1 MSEKK
6 SIITAISGAAF
17 LMATSAIGPGFIT
30 QTTVFT
36 AKQGYSFGFA
46 ILASIC
52 IDIIIQLS
60 IWRVLI
66 VNQKQAPVLFSSVWK
81 PAGLIITVL
90 IVGGGLVFNIANAGG
105 SGLGLELLL
114 PINTKFGAAIS
125 GCIALLIFILPNSSS
140 ILDRFV
146 KYLGLLMIAITLY
159 VVWQAKPNALEA
171 VHKSFIPDTFSV
183 VSIVT
188 LVGGTV
194 GGYISFAGAHRLLE
208 AGFKSAEAVP
218 QVTQSAIRGIAVTG
232 VMRFIL
238 YLAVAGV
245 VAGGFS
251 IDADNPAASVFKAA
265 SGRVGEVIFG
275 VILWSAAIT
284 SLLGCTYTSCSF
296 LTAQYPRLIPYTKLL
311 QVVFLLLSLFTF
323 LVLGNP
329 VKLLVA
335 AGAINGMVLPFAL
348 VMILVASSKLKA
360 NTYKHP
366 RWLTIAGWLVTSI
379 MVGMSLYTLTG
390 WITSFFS

>member
-348 VMILVASSKLKA
+348 VMILLASSKLKA

-379 MVGMSLYTLTG
+379 MVGMSLYTLAG

>member
-125 GCIALLIFILPNSSS
+125 GCIALLIFVLPNSSS

-208 AGFKSAEAVP
+208 AGFKGAEAVP

-348 VMILVASSKLKA
+348 VMILLASSKLKA

-379 MVGMSLYTLTG
+379 MVGMSLYTLTS

>member
-208 AGFKSAEAVP
+208 AGFKGAEAVP

-348 VMILVASSKLKA
+348 VMILLASSKLKA

>member
-348 VMILVASSKLKA
+348 VMILLASSKLKA